1 MRIYLKNSEIW
12 KKLVQNWKRIE
23 KGVPYTRLFY
33 LPIAESSQASHTNN
47 LSLHAKQVKGIH
59 QIPQFADSYE
69 KKSASHLN
77 TRELCCNFDGQSVVK
92 LGKLK
97 FL

>member
-59 QIPQFADSYE
+59 QIPRFADSLE
-69 KKSASHLN
+69 KSQLV
-77 TRELCCNFDGQSVVK
+77 T
-92 LGKLK
+92 
-97 FL
+97 